1 LRRFSWGEKTE
12 KFKPI
17 CDECRRGFFQT
28 IKKGRFL
35 AEPICSARRA
45 RPAARELIEHFCG
58 VNNCT
63 KRDFE
68 EIQDKAFEIWE
79 NRSQYEWKQDF
90 GKYGDFIKK

>member
-1 LRRFSWGEKTE
+1 MCHHVKHIGLAGILADKGEL
-12 KFKPI
+12 
-17 CDECRRGFFQT
+17 DYD
-28 IKKGRFL
+28 
-35 AEPICSARRA
+35 
-45 RPAARELIEHFCG
+45 ELIEHFCG

-68 EIQDKAFEIWE
+68 EIRDKAFEVWE